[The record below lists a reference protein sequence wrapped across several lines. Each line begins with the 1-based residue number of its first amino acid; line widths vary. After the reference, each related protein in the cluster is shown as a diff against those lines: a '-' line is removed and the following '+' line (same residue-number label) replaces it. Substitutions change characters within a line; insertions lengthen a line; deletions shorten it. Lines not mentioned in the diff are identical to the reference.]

1 MQTRKF
7 FIDWET
13 YYRVREAGHSFTVF
27 QDTPV
32 RFIPI
37 VADGR
42 PVSLPACGSLADAVA
57 LALSHCL

>member
-13 YYRVREAGHSFTVF
+13 YYKVREAGHNFTVF
-27 QDTPV
+27 QDTPA
-32 RFIPI
+32 RFIT
-37 VADGR
+37 VVVDGH